1 MSTPI
6 LKVISEYCNIYVDD
20 INLQQLAEEDTPLY
34 ARRMWGYFK
43 PAISLF
49 TLPAQMPI
57 YLIGTSENPKLIEPI
72 YGSFQYIIEN
82 EMTSDFSIELNESG
96 IGYELFSCRVREVDD
111 FGNIIMLPTSNVN
124 YDSETGR
131 VTFYASPENPILKG
145 TTYDMDFYTDGYFI
159 ETLSVEIMNI
169 LGLCFQLVWQTRFMN
184 DWLSNVSKVE
194 DKSFYEQNRAN
205 KIKADT
211 DRYKELKITLA
222 EAMRRY
228 EQNIVQRKTLPFG
241 SFI

>member
-6 LKVISEYCNIYVDD
+6 LRVISEYCNIYVDD
-20 INLQQLAEEDTPLY
+20 INLQQLAEEDKPLY

-57 YLIGTSENPKLIEPI
+57 YLMGTPENPKLIEPI
-72 YGSFQYIIEN
+72 YGSFQYVVEN
-82 EMTSDFSIELNESG
+82 EKTSDFSIELNESG

-111 FGNIIMLPTSNVN
+111 FGNVIMLPTSNVK
-124 YDSETGR
+124 YDSETGI

-159 ETLSVEIMNI
+159 ENLTSEIMNI
-169 LGLCFQLVWQTRFMN
+169 LGLCFQVVWLTRFMN
-184 DWLSNVSKVE
+184 DWLSMVSKVE
-194 DKSFYEQNRAN
+194 DKSFFEQNRAN
-205 KIKADT
+205 KMKANIEQVQ
-211 DRYKELKITLA
+211 YA
-222 EAMRRY
+222 ETTKNQAMRRL
-228 EQNIVQRKTLPFG
+228 EQNLVQRKTLPFG

>member
-6 LKVISEYCNIYVDD
+6 LRVISEYCNIYVDD
-20 INLQQLAEEDTPLY
+20 INLQQLAEEDKPLY

-57 YLIGTSENPKLIEPI
+57 YLMGTPENPKLIEPI
-72 YGSFQYIIEN
+72 YGSFQYVVEN

-111 FGNIIMLPTSNVN
+111 FGNVIMLPTSNVK
-124 YDSETGR
+124 YDSETGI

-159 ETLSVEIMNI
+159 ENLTSEIMNI
-169 LGLCFQLVWQTRFMN
+169 LGLCFQVVWLTRFMN
-184 DWLSNVSKVE
+184 DWLSMVSKVE
-194 DKSFYEQNRAN
+194 DKSFFEQNRAN
-205 KIKADT
+205 KMKANIEQVQ
-211 DRYKELKITLA
+211 YA
-222 EAMRRY
+222 ETTKNQAMRRL
-228 EQNIVQRKTLPFG
+228 EQNLVQRKTLPFG

>member
-6 LKVISEYCNIYVDD
+6 LRVISEYCNIYVDD
-20 INLQQLAEEDTPLY
+20 INLQQLAEEDKPLY

-57 YLIGTSENPKLIEPI
+57 YLMGTPANPKLIEPI
-72 YGSFQYIIEN
+72 YGSFQYVVEN

-111 FGNIIMLPTSNVN
+111 FGNVIMLPTSNVK
-124 YDSETGR
+124 YDSETGI

-159 ETLSVEIMNI
+159 ENLTSEIMNI
-169 LGLCFQLVWQTRFMN
+169 LGLCFQVVWLTRFMN
-184 DWLSNVSKVE
+184 DWLSMVSKVE
-194 DKSFYEQNRAN
+194 DKSFFEQNRAN
-205 KIKADT
+205 KMKANIEQVQ
-211 DRYKELKITLA
+211 YA
-222 EAMRRY
+222 ETTKNQAMRRL
-228 EQNIVQRKTLPFG
+228 EQNLVQRKTLPFG

>member
-20 INLQQLAEEDTPLY
+20 INLQRLAEEDTPLY

-57 YLIGTSENPKLIEPI
+57 YLMGTPENPKLIEPI
-72 YGSFQYIIEN
+72 YGSFQYVVEN

-96 IGYELFSCRVREVDD
+96 IGYELFSCRVRELDD
-111 FGNIIMLPTSNVN
+111 FGNVIMLPTSNVK

-145 TTYDMDFYTDGYFI
+145 TTYDMDFYTDGAFT
-159 ETLSVEIMNI
+159 ENLSHEIMNI
-169 LGLCFQLVWQTRFMN
+169 LGLCFQVVWQTRFMN
-184 DWLSNVSKVE
+184 DWLSNVNKVE

-211 DRYKELKITLA
+211 DRYKELKTTLA
-222 EAMRRY
+222 EAMRRL
-228 EQNIVQRKTLPFG
+228 EQNLVQRKTLPFG

>member
-20 INLQQLAEEDTPLY
+20 INLQQLAEEDKPLY

-57 YLIGTSENPKLIEPI
+57 YLMGTPENPKLIEPI
-72 YGSFQYIIEN
+72 YGSFQYVVEN

-111 FGNIIMLPTSNVN
+111 FGNVIMLPTSNVK
-124 YDSETGR
+124 YDSETGI
-131 VTFYASPENPILKG
+131 VTFYASPEDPILKG

-159 ETLSVEIMNI
+159 ENLTSEIMNI
-169 LGLCFQLVWQTRFMN
+169 LGLCFQVVWLTRFMN
-184 DWLSNVSKVE
+184 DWISMVSKVE
-194 DKSFYEQNRAN
+194 DKSFFEQNRAN
-205 KIKADT
+205 KMKANI
-211 DRYKELKITLA
+211 EQVQHA
-222 EAMRRY
+222 ETTKNQAMRRL
-228 EQNIVQRKTLPFG
+228 EQNLVQRKTLPFG

>member
-20 INLQQLAEEDTPLY
+20 INLQQLAEEDKPLY

-57 YLIGTSENPKLIEPI
+57 YLMGTPENPKLIEPI
-72 YGSFQYIIEN
+72 YGSFQYIVEN

-96 IGYELFSCRVREVDD
+96 IGYELFCCRIREMDD
-111 FGNIIMLPTSNVN
+111 FGNVIMLPTSNVK
-124 YDSETGR
+124 YESETGR

-145 TTYDMDFYTDGYFI
+145 TTYDMDFYTDGYFM
-159 ETLSVEIMNI
+159 ENLTSEIMNI
-169 LGLCFQLVWQTRFMN
+169 LGLCFQVVWLTRFMN
-184 DWLSNVSKVE
+184 DWLSMVSKVE

-205 KIKADT
+205 KMKANIEQVQ
-211 DRYKELKITLA
+211 KAEITKNQ
-222 EAMRRY
+222 AMRRL
-228 EQNIVQRKTLPFG
+228 EQNLVQRKTLSFG